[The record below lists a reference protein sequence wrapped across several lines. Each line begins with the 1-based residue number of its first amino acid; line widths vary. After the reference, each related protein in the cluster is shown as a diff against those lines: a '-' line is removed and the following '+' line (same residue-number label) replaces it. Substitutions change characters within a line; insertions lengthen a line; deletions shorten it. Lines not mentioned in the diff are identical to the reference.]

1 MFEAFAQES
10 GTANPASLAV
20 ATAPETVEQAVE
32 IDPAFALGK
41 IEAWVVGFQ
50 KLLPNIVVALV
61 LLALFWGIGWLVGRG
76 FSAWAKRRG
85 RDNLGEVLGSFL
97 KWVVI
102 LLGILLALTIVI
114 PSLKPGDLV
123 AGLGIGSVAIGFAF
137 KDILQNW
144 LAGLLLLI
152 RQPFE
157 VGDQIIVNGYEGT
170 VEWIE
175 TRATIITTYDRRRVI
190 IPNADVYSNAV
201 TVNTAHKLRRSQ
213 YDVGIGYGD
222 DVETARE
229 AILAALAET
238 PGVEA
243 DPKSE
248 VLVWDLAASTVN
260 LRARWWTNSKRT
272 DVVHTQAAALEA
284 IKASLDKAG
293 IDMPFDTQVLL
304 FHDQTEELDGV
315 RGRQREGWP
324 KPAKGTL
331 PRPARLVDAESA
343 SARTSATETEGA
355 SAGDAPG
362 QPSGS
367 QSSGR

>member
-1 MFEAFAQES
+1 MAEAYAQEA
-10 GTANPASLAV
+10 GTGAAPV
-20 ATAPETVEQAVE
+20 TAPDTVEQAIE
-32 IDPAFALGK
+32 LDPAFALDK
-41 IEAWVVGFQ
+41 VEAWIVGFQ
-50 KLLPNIVVALV
+50 KLLPNIVVAVV

-76 FSAWAKRRG
+76 FNAWARRRG

-102 LLGILLALTIVI
+102 LLGVLLALTIVI

-157 VGDQIIVNGYEGT
+157 VGDQILVNGYEGT
-170 VEWIE
+170 VDWIE
-175 TRATIITTYDRRRVI
+175 TRATIITTYDGRRVI
-190 IPNADVYSNAV
+190 IPNAEVYSNAV
-201 TVNTAHKLRRSQ
+201 TVNTARTLRRSQ

-222 DVETARE
+222 DVAKARA
-229 AILAALAET
+229 AILGALAET

-243 DPKSE
+243 DPKAD
-248 VLVWDLAASTVN
+248 VLVWDLASSTVN
-260 LRARWWTNSKRT
+260 LRVRWWTNSVRT

-284 IKASLDKAG
+284 IKGALDKAG
-293 IDMPFDTQVLL
+293 IDMPFDTQMLL
-304 FHDQTEELDGV
+304 FHDQTEEVDGL

-324 KPAKGTL
+324 KPADGEP
-331 PRPARLVDAESA
+331 PRPARVA
-343 SARTSATETEGA
+343 TTETAAAGRSGTGPDGA
-355 SAGDAPG
+355 G
-362 QPSGS
+362 
-367 QSSGR
+367 